1 MKFKAGGRRVN
12 LNMRAPRS
20 SGTGFAVKRCAPA
33 PQPSA
38 GSDTHTRAKP
48 SSANQS
54 QIRGTWSGSCRPRVQ
69 ITVPPCAHSW
79 VQKPI
84 VRRMS
89 SSVMSPNIPHTST
102 R

>member
-1 MKFKAGGRRVN
+1 MN
-12 LNMRAPRS
+12 PNMRAPRS
-20 SGTGFAVKRCAPA
+20 SRTGFAVKRCAPT

-38 GSDTHTRAKP
+38 RSDTHTGAKP

-54 QIRGTWSGSCRPRVQ
+54 QIRGTRSGSRRARVQ
-69 ITVPPCAHSW
+69 ITVPPCAHSR

-84 VRRMS
+84 VRRTS
-89 SSVMSPNIPHTST
+89 SSVRWPNIPQAST

>member
-1 MKFKAGGRRVN
+1 MKINVGGRRVN
-12 LNMRAPRS
+12 LNMRAPRW
-20 SGTGFAVKRCAPA
+20 SGTGFSVKRCAPT
-33 PQPSA
+33 PQPWA
-38 GSDTHTRAKP
+38 GSDTQTGSKP

-54 QIRGTWSGSCRPRVQ
+54 RIRGTRSGACRWRVQ

-84 VRRMS
+84 MRRTPPSVRL
-89 SSVMSPNIPHTST
+89 PNIPQAST

>member
-1 MKFKAGGRRVN
+1 MKVNGGN
-12 LNMRAPRS
+12 LDMRASRS
-20 SGTGFAVKRCAPA
+20 SGTGFAVKRCAPT

-38 GSDTHTRAKP
+38 GSDTQTGSKP
-48 SSANQS
+48 SSANHS
-54 QIRGTWSGSCRPRVQ
+54 PIRGTRSGSRRTRVQ

-79 VQKPI
+79 VQKPT

-89 SSVMSPNIPHTST
+89 SSVRWPNTPQTST

>member
-1 MKFKAGGRRVN
+1 MN
-12 LNMRAPRS
+12 PNMRAPRS
-20 SGTGFAVKRCAPA
+20 SGTGFAVKRCAPT

-38 GSDTHTRAKP
+38 RSDTHTGAKP

-54 QIRGTWSGSCRPRVQ
+54 QIRGTRSGSRRPRVQ

-84 VRRMS
+84 VRRTS
-89 SSVMSPNIPHTST
+89 SSVRWPNIPQAST

>member
-1 MKFKAGGRRVN
+1 MPGPAGEPEHARAALERDRVGRETV
-12 LNMRAPRS
+12 RAH
-20 SGTGFAVKRCAPA
+20 

-38 GSDTHTRAKP
+38 GPDTHTRAKP

-54 QIRGTWSGSCRPRVQ
+54 QIRGTRSGSCRPRVQ

-79 VQKPI
+79 AQKPI

-89 SSVMSPNIPHTST
+89 SSVMLPNIPHTST